1 MEVAFIITPNAAT
14 HIKKILETEPEG
26 SRFRVSVQ
34 GGGCSGFQY
43 NFLIDAQLTQDD
55 KVFAQDEIEI
65 VVDFIS
71 LGLLNGSALDYV
83 EDMAGEKFIIKNP
96 NAASACGCGNSFSI

>member
-83 EDMAGEKFIIKNP
+83 
-96 NAASACGCGNSFSI
+96 